1 MPDLMK
7 LIILPGIVSTIL
19 AFLFTPLAIRFA
31 WKYGLIDDPKKNK
44 HPKVIHT
51 HPTPRGGGLAIFI
64 AILISS
70 LIFLPLDK
78 NLIAILVGAT
88 IILITGLLDD
98 KFNLS
103 PYLRLFLQFIAA
115 SIPVLSGIGITFITN
130 PGGGIINLPF
140 LVSSVLGIAW
150 IVFLMNGL
158 NFGAKGVDGQL
169 SGVVVIASI
178 TIAILSFR
186 FSADIAEW
194 PVIILAIIVG
204 GSFLGF
210 LPWHIYPQK
219 IMPSFSGSNLAG
231 FFLAILSILSTA
243 KVGTLLVVLAVPLV
257 DTGYVILRRII
268 SGKSPF
274 WGDRGHLHHRLL
286 DRGHLT
292 IPQVAI
298 FYWIVT
304 AALGIVSLNLNTGSK
319 FYTIIGVT
327 IFVGG
332 LILWLTYRPKSNQS

>member
-1 MPDLMK
+1 MDIQK
-7 LIILPGIVSTIL
+7 IIIAPAITATII
-19 AFLFTPLAIRFA
+19 AFLVTPIVIKLA
-31 WKYGLIDDPKKNK
+31 WKFGLVDDPKINK

-51 HPTPRGGGLAIFI
+51 KPTPRGGGLAIFI
-64 AILISS
+64 AILVTSI
-70 LIFLPLDK
+70 IFLPLDVH
-78 NLIAILVGAT
+78 LIAILSGAV
-88 IILITGLLDD
+88 IILIIGLLDD

-103 PYLRLFLQFIAA
+103 PYLRLVVQFIAA
-115 SIPVLSGIGITFITN
+115 SIPVLTGVVITFVTN
-130 PGGGIINLPF
+130 PAGGIINLPIW
-140 LVSSVLGIAW
+140 IASLITIFW

-169 SGVVVIASI
+169 SGVVVIAAL
-178 TIAILSFR
+178 TIAFLSLR
-186 FSADIAEW
+186 FSADLLQW
-194 PVIILAIIVG
+194 PVIILAMILA

-231 FFLAILSILSTA
+231 YFLAILAILSTA
-243 KVGTLLVVLAVPLV
+243 KVGTLLVVLAIPLI
-257 DTGYVILRRII
+257 DTGYVIMRRIV

-286 DRGHLT
+286 DNGHLT

-298 FYWIVT
+298 FYWVAT
-304 AALGIVSLNLNTGSK
+304 AILGLISLTLTTSSK

-327 IFVGG
+327 ILVGG
-332 LILWLTYRPKSNQS
+332 LILWLTYRPKSNH

>member
-1 MPDLMK
+1 MPNIGQ
-7 LIILPGIVSTIL
+7 LIVGPTLVSTAI
-19 AFLFTPLAIRFA
+19 AFLATPLVIAFA
-31 WKYGLIDDPKKNK
+31 WKYGLIDDPSKNK

-51 HPTPRGGGLAIFI
+51 HPIPRGGGLAIFI

-78 NLIAILVGAT
+78 HLIAILAGAT
-88 IILITGLLDD
+88 IILVTGLFDD

-103 PYLRLFLQFIAA
+103 PYLRLVLQIIAA
-115 SIPVLSGIGITFITN
+115 SIPVAVGIGITFITN
-130 PGGGIINLPF
+130 PIGGIINLPLWAGSF
-140 LVSSVLGIAW
+140 IGIFW

-169 SGVVVIASI
+169 SGVVVIAS
-178 TIAILSFR
+178 LSVALLSLR
-186 FSADIAEW
+186 FTADIAEW
-194 PVIILAIIVG
+194 PVIILALILT

-231 FFLAILSILSTA
+231 YFLGILSILSTA
-243 KVGTLLVVLAVPLV
+243 KVGILLVVLAVPLV
-257 DTGYVILRRII
+257 DTGYVIVRRIV

-286 DRGHLT
+286 DNGHLT
-292 IPQVAI
+292 IPQVAY

-304 AALGIVSLNLNTGSK
+304 AGLGIISLNLNTSSK

-327 IFVGG
+327 VLLGG
-332 LILWLTYRPKSNQS
+332 LILWLTYRPHLKK